1 MKVELTADDMRNIL
15 VALQSIQITGK
26 DAPVIVALMD
36 KVGKAFEKAVEKESK
51 TESK

>member
-1 MKVELTADDMRNIL
+1 MKIDLSSDDMRNIL

-26 DAPVIVALMD
+26 DAPVIATLLQ

-51 TESK
+51 EK